1 MHEKLFDVCVDLFLC
16 VQDALIA
23 MCALPVM
30 ILESMIGQSDFQ
42 ADVSKTCKSEV
53 SMQGFRSW
61 FVCLASK

>member
-1 MHEKLFDVCVDLFLC
+1 M
-16 VQDALIA
+16 QDGLIGTR
-23 MCALPVM
+23 ALPVM

>member
-1 MHEKLFDVCVDLFLC
+1 M
-16 VQDALIA
+16 QDGLLGTR
-23 MCALPVM
+23 ALPVM

-42 ADVSKTCKSEV
+42 ADVSNTCKSEV